1 MRGRWHPAPQR
12 EPIALHWRRIYVLP
26 TGAGVGVAMLLVVLW
41 VLCVNY
47 QLGLGYFFVFL
58 LFQMGCAGLWGAW
71 DALRHL
77 HLHAGRSAPVFAG
90 ETAQL
95 VWHVQGRAA
104 QPPVRVRTR
113 SGAQAN
119 CEVHFDV
126 GGRGEC
132 RLHLPTTRRGWLRA
146 GVLTVETRW
155 PLGLW
160 RAWSIVHPAAACLV
174 YPRPENDAPPPPVRA
189 AQGGVQAAASAA
201 AGTDDFAGLRR
212 FEPGQSPRQIAWKAV
227 ARGAPLLSKRFLDE
241 ARRAPWHLDWD
252 DTAALRDVEQRLSRL
267 TAWVLRAD
275 ADGRDFSLHL
285 PNAALAQGTGV
296 AQREQ
301 ALRLLATFGHDEEGA
316 P

>member
-1 MRGRWHPAPQR
+1 MMAEMKKSDIPKATQAAAWATSTR
-12 EPIALHWRRIYVLP
+12 E
-26 TGAGVGVAMLLVVLW
+26 
-41 VLCVNY
+41 
-47 QLGLGYFFVFL
+47 
-58 LFQMGCAGLWGAW
+58 
-71 DALRHL
+71 
-77 HLHAGRSAPVFAG
+77 
-90 ETAQL
+90 
-95 VWHVQGRAA
+95 GRAA
-104 QPPVRVRTR
+104 LAFLAAKRTAASMR
-113 SGAQAN
+113 S
-119 CEVHFDV
+119 
-126 GGRGEC
+126 
-132 RLHLPTTRRGWLRA
+132 
-146 GVLTVETRW
+146 
-155 PLGLW
+155 
-160 RAWSIVHPAAACLV
+160 S
-174 YPRPENDAPPPPVRA
+174 
-189 AQGGVQAAASAA
+189 AASAA